1 MVELLLPEE
10 DLWRDCAFASLFTS
24 ALLCRGKDSRDSDS
38 RVVMEGSADE
48 ARQEEVTLDVS
59 RAIKYFMYNL
69 QLLPQAYTGAETNRM
84 TLCYFCV
91 SALDLLGS
99 LDKIRDKQSIIEWI
113 YNLQVVPGQ
122 SKGDCDESD
131 FGNTLDS

>member
-1 MVELLLPEE
+1 
-10 DLWRDCAFASLFTS
+10 
-24 ALLCRGKDSRDSDS
+24 
-38 RVVMEGSADE
+38 MEGSVDE
-48 ARQEEVTLDVS
+48 ARQEEVALDVS

-99 LDKIRDKQSIIEWI
+99 LDKIRDKQTIIEWI
-113 YNLQVVPGQ
+113 YNLQIVPGNYKVTVASQ
-122 SKGDCDESD
+122 I
-131 FGNTLDS
+131 FGNTLDHRRNFYGRRV

>member
-1 MVELLLPEE
+1 
-10 DLWRDCAFASLFTS
+10 
-24 ALLCRGKDSRDSDS
+24 
-38 RVVMEGSADE
+38 MEGSVDE
-48 ARQEEVTLDVS
+48 ARQEEVALDVS

-69 QLLPQAYTGAETNRM
+69 QLPPQAYVGAETNRM

-99 LDKIRDKQSIIEWI
+99 LDKIRDKQTLLSGFITCK
-113 YNLQVVPGQ
+113 LSPGNQ
-122 SKGDCDESD
+122 KATVTSQI